1 MSGVSRSF
9 WLSSPGVGEIRTES
23 LRSPGPDE
31 VLVRARYSGISR
43 GTETLVFRGGV
54 PPSQHA
60 LMRAPFQEGEFPAPV
75 KYGYLSVGVVEEGPE
90 PLVGRT
96 VFCLYPHQDRY
107 VVPADAVTP
116 IPDAVPPGRAVLA
129 GTVETAV
136 NALWDAAP
144 VVGDRIAVIGG
155 GMVGCCVAR
164 LLTALPGARVELVDA
179 DPARASVAAAL
190 GVPFRSPEEAA
201 GDCDLVVHAT
211 GHPDGLTLALGLL
224 GDEGEVIELSWY
236 GDRLVP
242 VPLGRGV
249 PLATAHRA
257 RQPGGGGRGPRRA
270 RRTHADRLALALDL
284 LADPAFDALISG
296 DVPFDHLPTVIAELA
311 DGRRPPCASASS
323 TSTMGD
329 VFRVTVRDHIMVAH
343 SFRGEVFGPAQAL
356 HGATFVVDATFR
368 RVELDADNIV
378 VDIGLATVELGK
390 ALADLNYSNLDEHPT
405 SRGSTPPRSS
415 WRS

>member
-1 MSGVSRSF
+1 MSGVSRSY
-9 WLSSPGVGEIRTES
+9 WLRSPGVGEIRTES
-23 LRSPGPDE
+23 LTSPGPDE

-54 PPSQHA
+54 PPSQHD
-60 LMRAPFQEGEFPAPV
+60 LMRAPFQEGDFPAPV

-107 VVPADAVTP
+107 VVPASAVTP
-116 IPDAVPPGRAVLA
+116 IPDAVPAGRAVLA

-144 VVGDRIAVIGG
+144 LVGDRIAVVGG

-164 LLTALPGARVELVDA
+164 LLTGLPGARVELVDA
-179 DPARASVAAAL
+179 DPGRASVAAAL
-190 GVPFRSPEEAA
+190 GVPFRSPGAAA

-236 GDRLVP
+236 GDRPVP
-242 VPLGRGV
+242 VPLGEAFHSRRLTV
-249 PLATAHRA
+249 RA
-257 RQPGGGGRGPRRA
+257 SQVGAVAARRRA

-311 DGRRPPCASASS
+311 DGRRPALCQ
-323 TSTMGD
+323 
-329 VFRVTVRDHIMVAH
+329 RVV
-343 SFRGEVFGPAQAL
+343 
-356 HGATFVVDATFR
+356 
-368 RVELDADNIV
+368 
-378 VDIGLATVELGK
+378 
-390 ALADLNYSNLDEHPT
+390 YEHD
-405 SRGSTPPRSS
+405 G
-415 WRS
+415 